1 MVILSVIFVGLLL
14 LVTEEERKTLTFSDF
29 YICKKIKQTFQQVY
43 YVKYFCK
50 KADLGVW
57 TIQKPF
63 NLKWLLKS
71 IHELTTRNCQN
82 FFRGIE
88 KTLLAKECVLSN
100 PKKKFQT
107 V

>member
-50 KADLGVW
+50 KADLGV
-57 TIQKPF
+57 
-63 NLKWLLKS
+63 
-71 IHELTTRNCQN
+71 
-82 FFRGIE
+82 
-88 KTLLAKECVLSN
+88 
-100 PKKKFQT
+100 
-107 V
+107 